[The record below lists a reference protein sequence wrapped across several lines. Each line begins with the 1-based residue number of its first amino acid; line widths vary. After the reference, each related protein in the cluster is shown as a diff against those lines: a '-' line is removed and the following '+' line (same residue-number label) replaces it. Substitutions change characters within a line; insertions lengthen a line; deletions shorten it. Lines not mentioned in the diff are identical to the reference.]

1 MIKHEMTFTKKKPN
15 SWATYFFMLL
25 TPQLAYLTE
34 TSISRRNYLYYNS
47 VCNIFFRKECSSPPY
62 LGGGVVLSEFGG
74 IQLEFRYL
82 SHILNDP
89 VYFEKMLKIQEA
101 MEQIQPQ
108 SGLFPVNIHPFTGL
122 FTTGN

>member
-89 VYFEKMLKIQEA
+89 VYFEDAEDTRSNGTDTTSEWTLSCQHT
-101 MEQIQPQ
+101 
-108 SGLFPVNIHPFTGL
+108 SIHWSL
-122 FTTGN
+122 HHR